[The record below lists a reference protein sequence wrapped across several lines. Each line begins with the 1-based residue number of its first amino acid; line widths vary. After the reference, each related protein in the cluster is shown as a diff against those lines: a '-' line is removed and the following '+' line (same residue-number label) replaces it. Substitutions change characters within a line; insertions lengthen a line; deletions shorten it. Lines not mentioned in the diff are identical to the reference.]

1 MAVSVG
7 VEYIINGSY
16 WEQGEKINVLALCRQ
31 LQTGEVKASANV
43 AFNRQILT
51 AGQSLKPQNFEQA
64 MAQQMAF
71 AQPVIESKQLRL
83 EVWTD
88 HDEDALLYNQ
98 GELMTVYLRNNL
110 PCHIRLLCIL
120 ANGQKAALVDN
131 LKINMESINKAMV
144 INELLDIVF
153 EWSRNADAVGRNRP
167 FDRLETREENGC
179 LFVEVDDPSQLA
191 SLTCGTRGFKRRRR
205 EDLTTEPTE
214 AKLITTTVP
223 FNF

>member
-1 MAVSVG
+1 M
-7 VEYIINGSY
+7 
-16 WEQGEKINVLALCRQ
+16 
-31 LQTGEVKASANV
+31 
-43 AFNRQILT
+43 
-51 AGQSLKPQNFEQA
+51 
-64 MAQQMAF
+64 
-71 AQPVIESKQLRL
+71 
-83 EVWTD
+83 
-88 HDEDALLYNQ
+88 
-98 GELMTVYLRNNL
+98 
-110 PCHIRLLCIL
+110 LCIL

-214 AKLITTTVP
+214 AKLITTTV
-223 FNF
+223 F